1 MKKSPDQYIGL
12 LIQYLCI
19 LRKIQLLSK
28 VLEDFLKVL
37 IVGDLQMVVVQLCPC
52 KLVLDTLHRFAAR
65 QIAKQSTGRM
75 NKKTSPLKSLEFADY
90 SVL

>member
-12 LIQYLCI
+12 LIKYLCI
-19 LRKIQLLSK
+19 LRKIELLTK
-28 VLEDFLKVL
+28 VLDEFLKVL
-37 IVGDLQMVVVQLCPC
+37 IVGDLHMVVVQLCPC
-52 KLVLDTLHRFAAR
+52 KLVLDTLHRFAAL

-75 NKKTSPLKSLEFADY
+75 NRKTSPLKSLELADY